1 MLPFSPSYKESEDLA
16 LINETFEGSSKALN
30 ELINRHQ
37 RFIFNLALKFVAD
50 EDDAAD
56 LTQEVLITMVTKLKQ
71 FQGKSDFRT
80 WLYKLVYNR
89 FLNSKRKNREVSIV
103 SFEEHTAYIDELHN
117 DEEMSQEEQLLR
129 EKEIDWTRNRCL
141 SGMLLCLDRE
151 QRMVYILGAI
161 FNLKSTLAADILEIT
176 PENFR
181 KQLQRAKADVAT
193 FVQDKCGL
201 INPSAPCRCHK
212 KTKGF
217 IKDGTVSPESIQF
230 YRQHTESI
238 ASLVEEKNRKIDSLI
253 ENEYL
258 YLFTEQ
264 PYEDRKNNE
273 MRSRSILNDPVV
285 QQLFHLN

>member
-1 MLPFSPSYKESEDLA
+1 MLPFSPSYKESDDIS
-16 LINETFEGSSKALN
+16 LINASFEGSSKALD

-37 RFIFNLALKFVAD
+37 RFIFNLALKFVGD
-50 EDDAAD
+50 EDDASD
-56 LTQEVLITMVTKLKQ
+56 LTQEVLITMVTKLNQ
-71 FQGKSDFRT
+71 FKGNSGFRT
-80 WLYKLVYNR
+80 WLYKLVYNH
-89 FLNSKRKNREVSIV
+89 FLNSKRKRRETSII
-103 SFEEHTAYIDELHN
+103 SFEEHVTYIDELHN
-117 DEEMSQEEQLLR
+117 EEEMTAEEQLLR
-129 EKEIDWTRNRCL
+129 EKEIEWTRNRCL

-161 FNLKSTLAADILEIT
+161 FNLKSALGAEILDIT

-193 FVQDKCGL
+193 FVENKCGL
-201 INPSAPCRCHK
+201 INPDAPCRCHK

-238 ASLVEEKNRKIDSLI
+238 SSVVESKNREIDHLI
-253 ENEYL
+253 ENKYL

-264 PYEDRKNNE
+264 PYENRQENDR
-273 MRSRSILNDPVV
+273 RSRLILNDPIVK
-285 QQLFHLN
+285 QLFHLN